1 VWFQVIMAASMRKY
15 CAEQPRTSTTTF
27 RWCLLPPSA
36 SDKYLPTDEDSKHI
50 RNVGLRLRDCTA
62 HYARRLSS
70 SCGALP
76 EIPINLHKMV
86 KTKMFTLCDI
96 LRISWKRQVIIP
108 NVRALSLWLI
118 IKRMLKSHSN
128 TLFSMHSSF
137 SHHITIGR
145 VWKRLIVNH
154 SALITVKEWYS
165 TRRPLHCDHYWSIV
179 RPHLSANHS
188 WFIPNSSLANTS
200 RDT

>member
-1 VWFQVIMAASMRKY
+1 MCGTSSVISGYHGGEYEEHSLLKY

-36 SDKYLPTDEDSKHI
+36 GDKYLPTDEYSKHI

-76 EIPINLHKMV
+76 EIPISPHKMV

-96 LRISWKRQVIIP
+96 LHISWKRQVIIP

-118 IKRMLKSHSN
+118 IKEWWSRIV
-128 TLFSMHSSF
+128 TLCFQC
-137 SHHITIGR
+137 
-145 VWKRLIVNH
+145 IVH
-154 SALITVKEWYS
+154 FLATL
-165 TRRPLHCDHYWSIV
+165 PLV
-179 RPHLSANHS
+179 VFGKGL
-188 WFIPNSSLANTS
+188 
-200 RDT
+200 